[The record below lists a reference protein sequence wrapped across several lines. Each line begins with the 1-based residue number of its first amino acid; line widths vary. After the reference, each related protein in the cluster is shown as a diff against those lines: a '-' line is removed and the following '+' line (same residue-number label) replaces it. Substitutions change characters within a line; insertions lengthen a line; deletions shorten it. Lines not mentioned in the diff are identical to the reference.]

1 MAQVIDNDEKL
12 VIYER
17 SGLDSDAV
25 VDTVVEIVTKV
36 DLADINPAPN

>member
-25 VDTVVEIVTKV
+25 VDTVVEI
-36 DLADINPAPN
+36 LADINPAPN